1 MNTDYKKEAKRQY
14 LHYFRFWF
22 IAVGILLVL
31 TLCAGISYYIRLNA
45 PRENTAAVEERV
57 YDYAG
62 ILSDS
67 EEEKLR
73 EYIAKKE
80 KKYKADF
87 VIMTFSQPVEGEEAR
102 EEYGYRFTDWEQNMQ
117 DIAADFWEENHYGFN
132 KDVMGDGT
140 ILIDNR
146 YEGQRGETLVT
157 SGRVYEDFGD
167 YHINVVLDKVDEY
180 YDVNPYKAYVA
191 YIDSVGYWLDE
202 ESGTYMGAEFFVFAA
217 VVSAVVAACYAGI
230 HLRKNKAKDTVAAN
244 AYVSGGQ
251 PQMRVRRDDFIRKS
265 VVKHRIETNSGGS
278 HGGGGGGGRGGSFS
292 SSSGRSYGGGSRR
305 H

>member
-1 MNTDYKKEAKRQY
+1 MSTDYKKEAKRQY

-22 IAVGILLVL
+22 IAVGVLLVL
-31 TLCAGISYYIRLNA
+31 TLYAGISYNIRLNV
-45 PRENTAAVEERV
+45 PRENNEAAEERV

-67 EEEKLR
+67 EEESLR
-73 EYIAKKE
+73 EYIAQKE

-87 VIMTFSQPVEGEEAR
+87 VIMTFSQPVEGEEAM

-157 SGRVYEDFGD
+157 SGRVYESFGD

-180 YDVNPYKAYVA
+180 YDVNPYKAYIA
-191 YIDSVGYWLDE
+191 YIDAVSSWLAE
-202 ESGTYMGAEFFVFAA
+202 GEGEFMNVEFFLFAA
-217 VVSAVVAACYAGI
+217 IVSAVVAACYAI
-230 HLRKNKAKDTVAAN
+230 SHLRKNKAKDTVAAN
-244 AYVSGGQ
+244 AYVSGGK

-265 VVKHRIETNSGGS
+265 VVKHRIETNSGG
-278 HGGGGGGGRGGSFS
+278 HGSSGGGGRGGSFT

>member
-1 MNTDYKKEAKRQY
+1 MSTDYKKEAKKQY

-22 IAVGILLVL
+22 IAVGILLVV
-31 TLCAGISYYIRLNA
+31 TLCAGISYYIRYNV
-45 PRENTAAVEERV
+45 PRENTAAAEERV

-62 ILSDS
+62 LLSDT
-67 EEEKLR
+67 EEEALR

-80 KKYKADF
+80 KKCKADF
-87 VIMTFSQPVEGEEAR
+87 VVMTFSQPVEGEEAM

-117 DIAADFWEENHYGFN
+117 DIAADFWEENHYGYN

-157 SGRVYEDFGD
+157 SGRVYESFGD
-167 YHINVVLDKVDEY
+167 YHVNVVLDEVDEY
-180 YDVNPYKAYVA
+180 YDVNPFKAYIA
-191 YIDSVGYWLDE
+191 YIDAVSSWLDE
-202 ESGTYMGAEFFVFAA
+202 ENGDYMSVEFFVVAA
-217 VVSAVVAACYAGI
+217 VISAVVAACYAGV
-230 HLRKNKAKDTVAAN
+230 HLQKNKAKDTVAAN
-244 AYVSGGQ
+244 AYVSGGK
-251 PQMRVRRDDFIRKS
+251 PVVRVKRDDFIRKS
-265 VVKHRIETNSGGS
+265 VVSRRIESSSSGGS
-278 HGGGGGGGRGGSFS
+278 GGSSGGGRGGSFS